1 MKQLKA
7 ILYFIP
13 LIFAFAF
20 VVQAEEIGYEQS
32 AVKLEKTVVTATLT
46 PKEIKEA
53 PGALEVITAEE
64 IRVKG
69 AENVAQVL
77 EGAVGLDLDHVAG
90 RGYIPQIRGLSNKR
104 TLILIDGM
112 RFSTGF
118 RDTTV
123 DLTEFPTEIIE
134 RIEIVRG
141 PNSALY
147 GSEAIGGVINII
159 TKNAPKKLSES
170 ATIRY
175 GQNTYGKS
183 ENYIFKGS
191 VGDTF
196 KNLGI
201 IVSGHVN
208 LSDKFDRDPDDNY
221 TDFDDEER
229 YSGLLK
235 LNYSF
240 ADKHRFSAGVFYSD
254 ASRKGIR
261 SKYGLEWDRDADSDR
276 TSTFLQYNG
285 ILEETTVMVRGYYSD
300 FESDR
305 RYIDIGDPYD
315 DPALQKKA
323 DKQPDRED
331 FKIENELYQIESR
344 ASRIFAQSH
353 LVTLGLEYRE
363 EERSGVENR
372 GEEEINETI
381 DNRAVF
387 LQDDFPIFDCL
398 QVTAGIRLD
407 DHSNFGSELSPRLS
421 LNYYL
426 LDNLRLKTSYGE
438 GFRAPS
444 LYELYVYTE
453 NTKGDV
459 IPNPNLAPE
468 TSRSYEAGLEGEY
481 GPFGGK
487 IMAFRNDID
496 DMIYKTPTGNFRM
509 QGKTQVLEYE
519 MCNIDE
525 AYTQGI
531 ELEARLAL
539 PQHFSLAGN
548 TVFLDSKNED
558 TDEDLL
564 EVPDVK
570 SYLRLS
576 YDNPNIGFHANIR
589 MNYTG
594 KQVIAPKF
602 EDGTQTDADS
612 YIMWNLYA
620 AKEIKKNFRI
630 FAGIDNIFNK
640 KISITP
646 DKGTFFYG
654 GISVS
659 L

>member
-1 MKQLKA
+1 MKQIKT
-7 ILYFIP
+7 ILCFFS
-13 LIFAFAF
+13 LIFAFVF
-20 VVQAEEIGYEQS
+20 VVHAEEIDYEQS
-32 AVKLEKTVVTATLT
+32 AVKLETTVVTATLT

-77 EGAVGLDLDHVAG
+77 EDAVGLDLDHVAG

-170 ATIRY
+170 AAIRY
-175 GQNTYGKS
+175 GQNTYGEA

-196 KNLGI
+196 ENLGI

-208 LSDKFDRDPDDNY
+208 RSDAFDRDIDDNY
-221 TDFDDEER
+221 TDFDDEEK

-235 LNYSF
+235 LDYSF
-240 ADKHRFSAGVFYSD
+240 ADNHRFSAGVFYSD
-254 ASRKGIR
+254 TSRKGIR
-261 SKYGLEWDRDADSDR
+261 PKYGMEWDRDADSDR

-285 ILEETTVMVRGYYSD
+285 VIEETTVMARGYYSD
-300 FESDR
+300 FQSDR
-305 RYIDIGDPYD
+305 SYIDID
-315 DPALQKKA
+315 DPSN
-323 DKQPDRED
+323 RED
-331 FKIENELYQIESR
+331 FQIENELYQVESR

-353 LVTLGLEYRE
+353 LITLGLEYRE

-372 GEEEINETI
+372 GENELDESIN
-381 DNRAVF
+381 NRAVF

-398 QVTAGIRLD
+398 QITAGIRLD
-407 DHSNFGSELSPRLS
+407 DHSDFGSEVSPRLS

-426 LDNLRLKTSYGE
+426 LDNLRFKASYGE

-459 IPNPNLAPE
+459 IPNPNLASE

-509 QGKTQVLEYE
+509 QGKTKVLEYE

-531 ELEARLAL
+531 ELEARLAF

-548 TVFLDSKNED
+548 TVFLDSNNED

-576 YDNPNIGFHANIR
+576 YDNPDIGFHTNIR

-602 EDGTQTDADS
+602 EAGSQTDADS

-620 AKEIKKNFRI
+620 EKEIKKNFRI

-640 KISITP
+640 KISHTP

>member
-1 MKQLKA
+1 MKQIKT
-7 ILYFIP
+7 ILCFFS
-13 LIFAFAF
+13 LIFAFVF
-20 VVQAEEIGYEQS
+20 VVHAEEIDYEQS
-32 AVKLEKTVVTATLT
+32 AVKLETTVVTATLT

-77 EGAVGLDLDHVAG
+77 EDAVGLDLDHVAG

-170 ATIRY
+170 AAIRY
-175 GQNTYGKS
+175 GQNTYGEA

-191 VGDTF
+191 IGDTF
-196 KNLGI
+196 ENLGI

-208 LSDKFDRDPDDNY
+208 LSDKFDRDPDDNR

-285 ILEETTVMVRGYYSD
+285 VIEETTVMARGYYSD
-300 FESDR
+300 FQSDR
-305 RYIDIGDPYD
+305 SYIDID
-315 DPALQKKA
+315 DPSN
-323 DKQPDRED
+323 RED
-331 FKIENELYQIESR
+331 FQIENELYQVESR

-353 LVTLGLEYRE
+353 LITLGLEYRE

-372 GEEEINETI
+372 GENELDESIN
-381 DNRAVF
+381 NRAVF

-398 QVTAGIRLD
+398 QITAGIRLD
-407 DHSNFGSELSPRLS
+407 DHSDFGSEVSPRLS

-426 LDNLRLKTSYGE
+426 LDNLRFKASYGE

-459 IPNPNLAPE
+459 IPNPNLASE

-496 DMIYKTPTGNFRM
+496 DMIYKTPTGNYRM
-509 QGKTQVLEYE
+509 QGKTKVLEYE

-548 TVFLDSKNED
+548 TVFIDSNNED

-620 AKEIKKNFRI
+620 EKEIKKNFRI

>member
-1 MKQLKA
+1 MKQIKT
-7 ILYFIP
+7 ILCFFS
-13 LIFAFAF
+13 LIFAFVF
-20 VVQAEEIGYEQS
+20 VVHAEEIDYEQS
-32 AVKLEKTVVTATLT
+32 AVKLETTVVTATLT

-77 EGAVGLDLDHVAG
+77 EDAVGLDLDHVAG

-123 DLTEFPTEIIE
+123 DLTEFPTEIVE

-170 ATIRY
+170 AAIRY
-175 GQNTYGKS
+175 GQNTYGEA

-196 KNLGI
+196 ENLGI

-208 LSDKFDRDPDDNY
+208 RSDAFDRDIDDNY
-221 TDFDDEER
+221 TDFDDEEK

-235 LNYSF
+235 LDYSF
-240 ADKHRFSAGVFYSD
+240 ADNHRFSAGVFYSD
-254 ASRKGIR
+254 TSRKGIR
-261 SKYGLEWDRDADSDR
+261 PKYGMEWDRDADSDR

-285 ILEETTVMVRGYYSD
+285 VIEETTVMARGYYSD
-300 FESDR
+300 FQSDR
-305 RYIDIGDPYD
+305 SYIDID
-315 DPALQKKA
+315 DPSN
-323 DKQPDRED
+323 RED
-331 FKIENELYQIESR
+331 FQIENELYQVESR

-353 LVTLGLEYRE
+353 LITLGLEYRE

-372 GEEEINETI
+372 GENELDESIN
-381 DNRAVF
+381 NRAVF

-398 QVTAGIRLD
+398 QITAGIRLD
-407 DHSNFGSELSPRLS
+407 DHSDFGSEVSPRLS

-426 LDNLRLKTSYGE
+426 LDNLRFKASYGE

-459 IPNPNLAPE
+459 IPNPNLASE

-496 DMIYKTPTGNFRM
+496 DMIYKTPTGNYRM
-509 QGKTQVLEYE
+509 QGKKKVLEYE

-531 ELEARLAL
+531 ELEARLAF

-548 TVFLDSKNED
+548 TVFLDSNNED

-576 YDNPNIGFHANIR
+576 YDNPDIGFHTNIR

-602 EDGTQTDADS
+602 EAGSQTDADS

-620 AKEIKKNFRI
+620 EKEIKKNFRI

-640 KISITP
+640 KISHTP

>member
-1 MKQLKA
+1 MKQLKV

-13 LIFAFAF
+13 LIFAVAF
-20 VVQAEEIGYEQS
+20 VVQAEEIGHEQP

-46 PKEIKEA
+46 PKVIKEA
-53 PGALEVITAEE
+53 PGALEVITAKE

-69 AENVAQVL
+69 AETVAQVL
-77 EGAVGLDLDHVAG
+77 EDAVGLDLDHVAG

-159 TKNAPKKLSES
+159 TKNAPKELSES
-170 ATIRY
+170 VAIRY
-175 GQNTYGKS
+175 GQNTYGEA

-191 VGDTF
+191 IGNTF
-196 KNLGI
+196 ENLGI

-208 LSDKFDRDPDDNY
+208 RSGEFDRDLDDND
-221 TDFDDEER
+221 TDFDDEEK

-261 SKYGLEWDRDADSDR
+261 PKYGLEWDRNADSDR
-276 TSTFLQYNG
+276 TSTFLKYNG
-285 ILEETTVMVRGYYSD
+285 IIEETTVMLRGYYSD
-300 FESDR
+300 FELDR
-305 RYIDIGDPYD
+305 SYIDIGDPYD
-315 DPALQKKA
+315 DPELKKKA
-323 DKQPDRED
+323 KKQPDRED
-331 FKIENELYQIESR
+331 FKIKNELYQIESR
-344 ASRIFAQSH
+344 ASRIFVQSH

-372 GEEEINETI
+372 GEGEVNESIN
-381 DNRAVF
+381 NRAIF

-407 DHSNFGSELSPRLS
+407 DHSDFGSEVSPRLS

-426 LDNLRLKTSYGE
+426 LDNLRLKASYGE

-453 NTKGDV
+453 NANGDV
-459 IPNPNLAPE
+459 IPNPNLVPE
-468 TSRSYEAGLEGEY
+468 TSRSYEAGFEGEY
-481 GPFGGK
+481 GPFGAK

-496 DMIYKTPTGNFRM
+496 DMIYKTPTGNYRM
-509 QGKTQVLEYE
+509 QGKRKVLEYE
-519 MCNIDE
+519 RCNINE

-539 PQHFSLAGN
+539 PHHFSLAGN
-548 TVFLDSKNED
+548 TVFLDSNNED

-564 EVPDVK
+564 EVPEVK
-570 SYLRLS
+570 SHLRFS
-576 YDNPNIGFHANIR
+576 YDNPNIGLQANIR

-594 KQVIAPKF
+594 KQVIAPQF
-602 EDGTQTDADS
+602 ENGTQTDADS
-612 YIMWNLYA
+612 YTMWNLYA

-640 KISITP
+640 KISHTP